1 MQSNNSEAIKKSNRQ
16 NLLLVIAV
24 FALPVVVATLMYVTG
39 WKPSATGNHGDLIQP
54 ARFIEEISMQSID
67 AKAVKFSELHGKW
80 TMVYFDTPTCPEEC
94 VKQLYNMRQTHIAQG
109 KDQERIQR
117 LFILTDAQ
125 AVDTLK
131 PKLTD
136 YPDMLVW
143 TGEKSVLS
151 RLKQDFGIE
160 GTKPSEQRYIYLL
173 DPMGNLMMR
182 YASGS
187 DPAGMRK
194 DLVRLLKYSSEK
206 Q

>member
-1 MQSNNSEAIKKSNRQ
+1 MQSNNSEVVKNANRR
-16 NLLLVIAV
+16 NLLLVFVV
-24 FALPVVVATLMYVTG
+24 FALPVVAATLMYVTG
-39 WKPSATGNHGDLIQP
+39 WKPSATGNQGELIQP

-67 AKAVKFSELHGKW
+67 AKPVKFSDLHGKW
-80 TMVYFDTPTCPEEC
+80 TMVYFDTSVCPEEC
-94 VKQLYNMRQTHIAQG
+94 VKQLYKMRQTHIAQG
-109 KDQERIQR
+109 KDQERVQR

-125 AVDTLK
+125 TVDSLK
-131 PKLTD
+131 TKLTD

-143 TGEKSVLS
+143 TGEKSVLAK
-151 RLKQDFGIE
+151 LAQDFGIE
-160 GTKPSEQRYIYLL
+160 ATKATGQGYIYLL

-182 YASGS
+182 YSPGI

>member
-1 MQSNNSEAIKKSNRQ
+1 MQSNNSEAIKKSNRR
-16 NLLLVIAV
+16 NLFLVLAV

-39 WKPSATGNHGDLIQP
+39 WKPSVTGNHGVLIQP

-67 AKAVKFSELHGKW
+67 AKPEKFSDLHGKW
-80 TMVYFDTPTCPEEC
+80 TMVYFDTAACPEEC
-94 VKQLYNMRQTHIAQG
+94 LKQLYNMRQTHIAQG
-109 KDQERIQR
+109 KDQDRIQR
-117 LFILTDAQ
+117 LFILTDAK

-131 PKLTD
+131 TKLTE

-143 TGEKSVLS
+143 TGERSAISKLT
-151 RLKQDFGIE
+151 QDFGIE
-160 GTKPSEQRYIYLL
+160 ATNSTGQRNIYLL

-182 YASGS
+182 YLPGM

-206 Q
+206 

>member
-16 NLLLVIAV
+16 NLLLVLAV
-24 FALPVVVATLMYVTG
+24 FALPVVVATLMYATG
-39 WKPSATGNHGDLIQP
+39 WKPSATGNHGELIQP
-54 ARFIEEISMQSID
+54 ARFIEEIPMQSID
-67 AKAVKFSELHGKW
+67 GKPVKFSDLHGKW
-80 TMVYFDTPTCPEEC
+80 TMVYFNTSSCPEDC
-94 VKQLYNMRQTHIAQG
+94 MKQLYNMRQTHIAQG

-117 LFILTDAQ
+117 LFILNDAQ

-131 PKLTD
+131 SKLAD

-143 TGEKSVLS
+143 TGEKPVLT
-151 RLKQDFGIE
+151 RLSQDFGVE
-160 GTKPSEQRYIYLL
+160 GKKSAEQGNIYLL

-182 YASGS
+182 YSPGI

>member
-1 MQSNNSEAIKKSNRQ
+1 MQSNNSEAVKKSNRR
-16 NLLLVIAV
+16 NLILVLVV

-39 WKPSATGNHGDLIQP
+39 WKPSATGNHGELIQP
-54 ARFIEEISMQSID
+54 ARYIEEISMQTID
-67 AKAVKFSELHGKW
+67 AKPVKFSELHGKW
-80 TMVYFDTPTCPEEC
+80 TMVYFDTSVCPEEC

-117 LFILTDAQ
+117 LFILTDTQ
-125 AVDTLK
+125 AVDSLK
-131 PKLTD
+131 TKLTD

-143 TGEKSVLS
+143 TGEKSVLGK
-151 RLKQDFGIE
+151 LTQDFGIE
-160 GTKPSEQRYIYLL
+160 ATKATGQRYIYLL

-182 YASGS
+182 YSLGI

>member
-16 NLLLVIAV
+16 NLLLVFAV
-24 FALPVVVATLMYVTG
+24 FALPVIVATMMYVTG
-39 WKPSATGNHGDLIQP
+39 WKPSATGNHGELIQP

-67 AKAVKFSELHGKW
+67 AKPVKFSELHGKW
-80 TMVYFDTPTCPEEC
+80 TMVYFDNAACPEEC

-109 KDQERIQR
+109 KDQERVQR
-117 LFILTDAQ
+117 LFIFTDAQ
-125 AVDTLK
+125 ALDTLK
-131 PKLTD
+131 SKLAD

-151 RLKQDFGIE
+151 KLIQDFGIE
-160 GTKPSEQRYIYLL
+160 IKNTADQGYIYLL

-182 YASGS
+182 YSPGV

-206 Q
+206 H

>member
-1 MQSNNSEAIKKSNRQ
+1 MQSNNSDAIKKSNRQ
-16 NLLLVIAV
+16 NLLLVFAV

-39 WKPSATGNHGDLIQP
+39 WKPSATGNHGVLIQP
-54 ARFIEEISMQSID
+54 ARFIEEISMQSAD
-67 AKAVKFSELHGKW
+67 GKPVKFSELHGKW
-80 TMVYFDTPTCPEEC
+80 TMVYFDTSMCPEEC
-94 VKQLYNMRQTHIAQG
+94 EKQLYNMRQTHIAQG

-117 LFILTDAQ
+117 LFILNDTQ

-131 PKLTD
+131 SKLAG

-143 TGEKSVLS
+143 VGEKSVLT
-151 RLKQDFGIE
+151 RLSQDFGIE
-160 GTKPSEQRYIYLL
+160 ANKTTEQGSIYLV

-182 YASGS
+182 YSPGI

>member
-1 MQSNNSEAIKKSNRQ
+1 MQSNNSEAIKKSNRR
-16 NLLLVIAV
+16 NLFLVLAV

-39 WKPSATGNHGDLIQP
+39 WKPSVTGNHGELIQP

-67 AKAVKFSELHGKW
+67 AKPEKFSDLHGKW
-80 TMVYFDTPTCPEEC
+80 TMVYFDTAACPEEC
-94 VKQLYNMRQTHIAQG
+94 LKQLYNMRQTHIAQG
-109 KDQERIQR
+109 KDQDRIQR
-117 LFILTDAQ
+117 LFILTDAK

-131 PKLTD
+131 TKLTE

-143 TGEKSVLS
+143 TGERSAISKLT
-151 RLKQDFGIE
+151 QDFGIE
-160 GTKPSEQRYIYLL
+160 ATNSTGQRNIYLL

-182 YASGS
+182 YLPGM

-206 Q
+206 